1 MENKTDK
8 LLLILLIFLIG
19 FINIGITITVSKL
32 LLNYN
37 AMVSNQLLEIQ
48 IMVLIVVVF
57 NYIALLAYRD

>member
-19 FINIGITITVSKL
+19 LINIGITITVSKL

-37 AMVSNQLLEIQ
+37 EMVSNQLLEIQ

-57 NYIALLAYRD
+57 NYIALLVYGK